1 MHDLSQRKIE
11 IVLNGDK
18 ISVGLDGK
26 ALWTDIELAGYDTGS
41 IFLKSAW
48 TDYEYSQRN
57 IADDVYDGVF
67 EKITIIDTDKDKKI
81 YSNLLEGTSKA
92 RKTVSDIWNGIIN
105 WFIKNI

>member
-1 MHDLSQRKIE
+1 MKRKLLIVSILLSMLLCINVKAKTFLPDE
-11 IVLNGDK
+11 VDTSTYIVGTHMFTM
-18 ISVGLDGK
+18 DG
-26 ALWTDIELAGYDTGS
+26 S
-41 IFLKSAW
+41 
-48 TDYEYSQRN
+48 
-57 IADDVYDGVF
+57 DVYDGVF